1 MDPIE
6 EKKII
11 DEILKNRRLSYSL
24 ELIEHNGDKYTVR
37 SNFDSK
43 TVYVKKG
50 NDYFLEE
57 ELD

>member
-24 ELIEHNGDKYTVR
+24 ELIEQNGNKYMVR
-37 SNFDSK
+37 NNFDSK
-43 TVYVKKG
+43 IVYVKKG